1 MCERVRLI
9 ILFYFSVYSAKQVE
23 SAVHWF
29 VRRKARGDGSAT
41 ADKRPAGGRRQ
52 RDSHGI
58 YHTCITTAFTRS
70 LCSCDQLCAHI
81 LFIPPVKLYLWTA
94 RMLFYPME
102 NATVSKF
109 VFCRLFTHHLKFC
122 VNCVLNQ

>member
-1 MCERVRLI
+1 M
-9 ILFYFSVYSAKQVE
+9 YSAKQAE

-41 ADKRPAGGRRQ
+41 VDKRPAGGRRQ

-58 YHTCITTAFTRS
+58 YHTCITTAFIRS

-109 VFCRLFTHHLKFC
+109 VLQAAHSSFK
-122 VNCVLNQ
+122 VLCELCAKPIMSVQ